1 VFPAT
6 SAIIFLGTPHRGSDY
21 ADWGTIA
28 INIAKAALLDTNG
41 AIVKKLK
48 VNSSDLD
55 ILRETFSVMMRGS
68 RFKVY
73 TFQESQELVRVKG
86 LSGKVSSD
94 INISPPWNIAQTLM
108 IGGL

>member
-1 VFPAT
+1 VLPAT
-6 SAIIFLGTPHRGSDY
+6 FAIIFLGTPHRGSDY

-28 INIAKAALLDTNG
+28 INIAKAALLDTNS

-55 ILRETFSVMMRGS
+55 ILRETFSVMMKGS
-68 RFKVY
+68 RFKVN
-73 TFQESQELVRVKG
+73 TFQEGLGLVGVKG

-94 INISPPWNIAQTLM
+94 VDIFPLGMLPKS
-108 IGGL
+108 